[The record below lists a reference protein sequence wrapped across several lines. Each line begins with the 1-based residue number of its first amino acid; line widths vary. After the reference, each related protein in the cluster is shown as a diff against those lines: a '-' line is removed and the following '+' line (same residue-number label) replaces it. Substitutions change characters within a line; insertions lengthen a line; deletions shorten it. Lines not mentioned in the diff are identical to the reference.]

1 MPPWISRRDDDELAE
16 LFFQAFYWAWCR
28 PKEDNSPL
36 TIPEAFCAAW
46 EKMRSSDRLHGTA
59 IVIWMGRSIFD
70 QPHTS
75 RSPKNIRPKATVKT
89 KKLEIEK
96 QRERRLAHLEQLRNT
111 AIDKLILVDLSV
123 GAEVNY
129 SLLHNSRQL
138 LDQTHPDQAGGRS
151 A

>member
-1 MPPWISRRDDDELAE
+1 
-16 LFFQAFYWAWCR
+16 
-28 PKEDNSPL
+28 
-36 TIPEAFCAAW
+36 
-46 EKMRSSDRLHGTA
+46 MRSSDRLHGTA

-70 QPHTS
+70 QPAYVAVAKEHPE
-75 RSPKNIRPKATVKT
+75 PKVTVKT

-129 SLLHNSRQL
+129 SVAAQ
-138 LDQTHPDQAGGRS
+138 
-151 A
+151 